1 MYRTN
6 FVFLFILISLSTA
19 YSTNSSISTVFP
31 CDYCQTQTCRC
42 SSKENLLNCSSYLL
56 NLAFASNCVENQI
69 WKIVDFSSR
78 NFDSFNSNKLLSL
91 RTHRLLLKSNLI
103 THIEPSTFD
112 SLNDILI
119 ELDLQNNQL
128 SDVSSQWLNGRL
140 TSLKILNLAS
150 NQLESLFSLDG
161 IDFPALKE
169 LNLSCNLLSIFPK
182 EIQQWISLVK
192 LDLSAN
198 KLSNIPRFAF
208 KDLQHLSWLSL
219 ASNRQLSCKHFPSHH
234 HHPLFSVFRY
244 HSRFISI
251 IKIVDISRF
260 IQYKSA

>member
-6 FVFLFILISLSTA
+6 LVFLFILISISTTH
-19 YSTNSSISTVFP
+19 STNSSISTVIP
-31 CDYCQTQTCRC
+31 CDYCQTQACRC
-42 SSKENLLNCSSYLL
+42 SSKEHLLNCSSYLL
-56 NLAFASNCVENQI
+56 NLPFASNCVENQI
-69 WKIVDFSSR
+69 WKIVDFSLR
-78 NFDSFNSNKLLSL
+78 NFDSFDSIKLLSL

-112 SLNDILI
+112 SLSDILI

-128 SDVSSQWLNGRL
+128 SDVSSQWLNEKL

-161 IDFPALKE
+161 IGLPALKE
-169 LNLSCNLLSIFPK
+169 LNLSCNLLSIFPQQ
-182 EIQQWISLVK
+182 IQQWTSLIK

-198 KLSNIPRFAF
+198 KLSSIPRFAF

-219 ASNRQLSCKHFPSHH
+219 ASNRQLTCKYFLSHH
-234 HHPLFSVFRY
+234 CHPPFSVFRY

-260 IQYKSA
+260 IQYESA